1 MRSFL
6 RMLLVA
12 GVFAFSLA
20 AFQED
25 AGAEGM
31 VASWYGPGLEGN
43 VTASGQV
50 FDPYN
55 DRTAASF
62 RYPMGTR
69 LRVCY
74 AACTV
79 VRVNDLGPYVGG
91 VDLDLSQAA
100 AEEIGLTA
108 AGTDVVDAR
117 VFGGRPSLGG
127 GGGDPHAR
135 GVGAAFCSSF
145 GSAGTVSGVC
155 FARIEAGI

>member
-1 MRSFL
+1 MRSIL

-43 VTASGQV
+43 LTASGEA
-50 FDPYN
+50 FDPNN
-55 DRTAASF
+55 DRTAASL
-62 RYPMGTR
+62 RYPMGTE

-74 AACTV
+74 EACAV

-91 VDLDLSQAA
+91 RELDLSQAA

-108 AGTDVVDAR
+108 AGTDVVDVR
-117 VFGGRPSLGG
+117 VLDKRPSSE
-127 GGGDPHAR
+127 R
-135 GVGAAFCSSF
+135 
-145 GSAGTVSGVC
+145 T
-155 FARIEAGI
+155 FAPAV

>member
-12 GVFAFSLA
+12 GAFTLSLA

-25 AGAEGM
+25 AEAEGM

-43 VTASGQV
+43 VTASGEA
-50 FDPYN
+50 FDPYD

-62 RYPMGTR
+62 DYPMGTR

-108 AGTDVVDAR
+108 AGSDFVDVR
-117 VFGGRPSLGG
+117 VLERRPS
-127 GGGDPHAR
+127 
-135 GVGAAFCSSF
+135 
-145 GSAGTVSGVC
+145 SGRTFTRAV
-155 FARIEAGI
+155 

>member
-1 MRSFL
+1 
-6 RMLLVA
+6 MLLVA

-20 AFQED
+20 AFQEE

-43 VTASGQV
+43 LTASGEA

-55 DRTAASF
+55 DRTAASLY
-62 RYPMGTR
+62 YPMGTK

-91 VDLDLSQAA
+91 VDLDLSQVA

-108 AGTDVVDAR
+108 AGTDVVEVR
-117 VFGGRPSLGG
+117 VLERRSSPGR
-127 GGGDPHAR
+127 
-135 GVGAAFCSSF
+135 
-145 GSAGTVSGVC
+145 T
-155 FARIEAGI
+155 FAPAV

>member
-1 MRSFL
+1 MRSCL

-20 AFQED
+20 AFQKD
-25 AGAEGM
+25 AGAEEM

-43 VTASGQV
+43 MTASGEG

-55 DRTAASF
+55 DRTAASL
-62 RYPMGTR
+62 RYPMGTK

-74 AACTV
+74 AACAV
-79 VRVNDLGPYVGG
+79 VRVNDLGPYAGG

-108 AGTDVVDAR
+108 AGIDVVDAR
-117 VFGGRPSLGG
+117 VFERRPSW
-127 GGGDPHAR
+127 
-135 GVGAAFCSSF
+135 GVTFWRA
-145 GSAGTVSGVC
+145 V
-155 FARIEAGI
+155 